1 MDRKDKDTMRR
12 RLCDI
17 NQQGFSLLEAVIA
30 LSILA
35 IGLLALAGLQ
45 VVVTRGN
52 TGSRNLTSAVMLAE
66 SEMEQLKAS
75 GFSALLA
82 GSDAPSVANV
92 TFTRSWTITTPY
104 SGSSTMKLITVT
116 VTWSDRTGSSRSVPL
131 YYVMSSSVN

>member
-12 RLCDI
+12 GLYV

-45 VVVTRGN
+45 AVVTRGN

-66 SEMEQLKAS
+66 SQMEDLKA
-75 GFSALLA
+75 GGYSALSA
-82 GSDAPSVANV
+82 GSDTQSVANV
-92 TFTRSWTITTPY
+92 TFTRTWTITTPY
-104 SGSSTMKLITVT
+104 ASSSNMKLITVT